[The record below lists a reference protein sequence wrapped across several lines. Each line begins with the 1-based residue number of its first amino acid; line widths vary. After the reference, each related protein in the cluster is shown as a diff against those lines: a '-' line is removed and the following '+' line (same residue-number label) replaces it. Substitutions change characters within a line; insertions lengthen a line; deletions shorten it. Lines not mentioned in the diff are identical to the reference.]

1 MTNNKATIARPK
13 NAPSSKQQQTS
24 AKSIPKASKH
34 SGQHP
39 PKQYARQKKSNQQQ
53 QQQQPG
59 KPHVTK
65 ATTTTAAQAPTT
77 ASPSPRSNKKSKQE
91 WDALKNQKPVSKH
104 QQQRKPNVMSSKAR
118 RVERKRDIASMTD
131 AIQSLDLSS
140 SPPCSSSDSENSD
153 AIQVSNKKK
162 LNKQRS
168 TTMSKPGPAAFPP
181 LKRLV
186 YQTLYHIHCSLTH
199 S

>member
-13 NAPSSKQQQTS
+13 NAPLSRLPQTPV
-24 AKSIPKASKH
+24 KSTSKASKS

-39 PKQYARQKKSNQQQ
+39 PKQYARQKKNSQQ
-53 QQQQPG
+53 QQQQPNRA
-59 KPHVTK
+59 HVTK
-65 ATTTTAAQAPTT
+65 ATPAPTTTT

-91 WDALKNQKPVSKH
+91 WDALKNQRLPSKH
-104 QQQRKPNVMSSKAR
+104 QQQQQRKPNVMSSKAR
-118 RVERKRDIASMTD
+118 RVERKRDIVSMTD

-140 SPPCSSSDSENSD
+140 SPPCSSSDSDNSD
-153 AIQVSNKKK
+153 AIRVSKKK
-162 LNKQRS
+162 VNKQRS

-186 YQTLYHIHCSLTH
+186 TLQHFSITYSNP
-199 S
+199 

>member
-1 MTNNKATIARPK
+1 MTNNKATITRPK
-13 NAPSSKQQQTS
+13 NAPLSKQPQTS
-24 AKSIPKASKH
+24 VKSTPKATKN

-39 PKQYARQKKSNQQQ
+39 PKQYTRQKKNNNQ
-53 QQQQPG
+53 PPPS

-65 ATTTTAAQAPTT
+65 AAPTVATTATT
-77 ASPSPRSNKKSKQE
+77 SPSPRSNKKPKQE
-91 WDALKNQKPVSKH
+91 WDALKNQRLPSKH
-104 QQQRKPNVMSSKAR
+104 QQQRKPNVMPSKAR

-140 SPPCSSSDSENSD
+140 SPPCSSSESDNSD
-153 AIQVSNKKK
+153 VIQTSKKK
-162 LNKQRS
+162 VNKQRS

-186 YQTLYHIHCSLTH
+186 NSMVAIPFCSLII